1 MRNTLLKALEN
12 TRDEV
17 IFLQKGMTRLPA
29 VGPGE
34 GGQGEF
40 EKAKWIE
47 DTVRSWGAL
56 DIEHYDAPDD
66 RVPHK
71 VRPNMVIR
79 HKGKTDKTL
88 WIIGHLDVVP
98 PGNESLWKTPPFE
111 AVLDSEDDDIIR
123 GRGVEDNQQ
132 AIVCGLVL
140 LHALLKNSVTPD
152 CSFAL
157 FLVSDEESRNVFGIN
172 YVLDTYP
179 HLIKKEDLVLVPDF
193 GTPEGDLIEIA
204 EKGVLWL
211 KVELE
216 GRQCHGSTPDDGNN
230 AFVAM
235 SDMVL
240 QIKDVE
246 NFFSKR
252 NDLFSPNR
260 TTIVPTRHEENVPNI
275 NTISGKEVFY
285 LDCRILPEYRTKDVQ
300 EKVEELAG
308 KIAAKYGVKVTVSV
322 DNLEESSPPTSEDA
336 EVVQKL
342 KKAIAE
348 VYGIRCRAGGVGG
361 GTVACK
367 IRSLGIPAAVWS
379 RAIPN
384 YHQPNEGSRISHA
397 VRDTQTFAR
406 LLFD

>member
-17 IFLQKGMTRLPA
+17 ILLQKGMTRLPA

-98 PGNESLWKTPPFE
+98 PGNESLWKTSPFE

>member
-1 MRNTLLKALEN
+1 MRNTILKALEN

-17 IFLQKGMTRLPA
+17 ILLQKGMTRLPA